1 MSETTRTRQKR
12 TKKFQEIHEEVITT
26 HVNADFDAL
35 ASMLAASKLYPEAS
49 LAFPGSQEKNLRNFF
64 LNSTFYLLN
73 ITKIKEIDIDAVKR
87 LILVDTRQ
95 RGRIGDFAR
104 VADREDVEIHIYD
117 HHPAASDDVHGQVE
131 VIRKIGSNTALMI
144 DIIRKRGIPVSPEEA
159 TVMCLGIHE
168 DTGSFTFSSTT
179 SEDYEAAAWLAAQG
193 ADHNVISD
201 MLTRELTTENLW
213 LLNDLMQSATT
224 RMINGTEIV
233 ISKVITDEFVPDFA
247 VLVHRFMEME
257 SLKVVFALAQME
269 NRIFLVARSRVDTVD
284 AAEIASAFGGGGHP
298 EAASATIKDQ
308 TLIQVEQSLDALLNS
323 QIRRRRNAADMMSS
337 PVIGIR
343 PEDSIDKAANYMTR
357 YNINVLL
364 VMDDDGLQGY
374 VTRQIVEKA
383 AYLGLGDRK
392 VCDYM
397 NIEFATIHPDAPLK
411 QIQDLI
417 IRGRLRILPVVE
429 NRQVKGVITRTDL
442 LHILVGNPLVPDA
455 LHDSQKGGA
464 VVRKRNL
471 SGMLNERLPK
481 NVVTLLKEL
490 GDIADALGYGIY
502 LVGGLVRDIFLK
514 FENLDVDIVIEGN
527 GIKFA
532 REFAKT
538 HPARVRSHQKFGTA
552 VLIFPDGFKVDVAT
566 ARIEYY
572 KSPGA
577 PPIVETSSLKLDLYR
592 RDFTMNT
599 LAVSISKRSFGT
611 LIDYFGAQ
619 KDIKDKALRVL
630 HNLSFVEDPTR
641 MLRAI
646 RFEQRFGFTIGKLT
660 LALMKTA
667 AKMDWTDSLASRRIL
682 SELKLILKEQDPIS
696 TLVRLKEFDLLKFA
710 SLHLDLTDAIKS
722 LLEDI
727 KEVITWYHLLFLED
741 PMTPW
746 KVYWYGLTSGLD
758 ADTFRR
764 LSYEMS
770 AGGLSSRGKGE
781 QQLMDTL
788 FRFDGT
794 DYELFALLRAHDT
807 EMLLYLM
814 AKAKNERMKRLI
826 SHFFTQLKGKKI
838 RINGNDLLKMGFKSG
853 PIFKKIF
860 ERLLEARLNQ
870 LTQKKEDEIELV
882 KREFGDLSPDIIKG
896 ETPQQVI

>member
-1 MSETTRTRQKR
+1 MSETTRIRQKR
-12 TKKFQEIHEEVITT
+12 KKKFQEIHEEVITT

-35 ASMLAASKLYPEAS
+35 ASMLAAGKLYPKAS
-49 LAFPGSQEKNLRNFF
+49 LVFPGSQEKNLRNFF

-73 ITKIKEIDIDAVKR
+73 ITKIKKIDIDAVKR

-144 DIIRKRGIPVSPEEA
+144 DIIRKRRIPVSPEEA

-179 SEDYEAAAWLAAQG
+179 SEDYEAAAWLAARG

-233 ISKVITDEFVPDFA
+233 ISKVITDEFVADFA

-308 TLIQVEQSLDALLNS
+308 TLIQVERSLDALLNS
-323 QIRRRRNAADMMSS
+323 RIRRRRNASDMMSS

-343 PEDSIDKAANYMTR
+343 PEDSIEKAANYMTR

-397 NIEFATIHPDAPLK
+397 NIEFATVHPDAPLK
-411 QIQDLI
+411 QIQDLV

-442 LHILVGNPLVPDA
+442 LNILVGNPLVPDA

-471 SGMLNERLPK
+471 SGMLKERLPK

-490 GDIADALGYGIY
+490 GDMADALGYGIY

-514 FENLDVDIVIEGN
+514 FENLDVDVVIEGD

-532 REFAKT
+532 REFAKS

-552 VLIFPDGFKVDVAT
+552 VLIFKDGFKVDVAT

-682 SELKLILKEQDPIS
+682 SELKLILKEQNPIGA
-696 TLVRLKEFDLLKFA
+696 LVRLKEFDLLKFA
-710 SLHLDLTDAIKS
+710 SLHLDLTDAVKS
-722 LLEDI
+722 LLGDI
-727 KEVITWYHLLFLED
+727 KEVIAWYRLLFLEES
-741 PMTPW
+741 MIPW
-746 KVYWYGLTSGLD
+746 KVYWYGLTSELD
-758 ADTFRR
+758 ADTFER

-770 AGGLSSRGKGE
+770 AGGLAPRGKGE

-794 DYELFALLRAHDT
+794 DYELFAMLRVHDT

-838 RINGNDLLKMGFKSG
+838 RINGKDLLKMGFKSG

-870 LTQKKEDEIELV
+870 LTQKKEDEMALV
-882 KREFGDLSPDIIKG
+882 KREFGGLGPDIIKG

>member
-12 TKKFQEIHEEVITT
+12 KKKFQEIHEEVITT

-35 ASMLAASKLYPEAS
+35 SSMLAASKLYPGAS

-73 ITKIKEIDIDAVKR
+73 ITKIKKIDIDAVKR

-104 VADREDVEIHIYD
+104 VADRKNVEIHIYD
-117 HHPAASDDVHGQVE
+117 HHPAASDDLHGQVE

-144 DIIRKRGIPVSPEEA
+144 DIIRKRRIPVSPEEA
-159 TVMCLGIHE
+159 TIMCLGIHE

-269 NRIFLVARSRVDTVD
+269 NRIFLVARSRVHTVD

-298 EAASATIKDQ
+298 QAASATIKDQ
-308 TLIQVEQSLDALLNS
+308 TLIQVERSLEALLNS
-323 QIRRRRNAADMMSS
+323 RIERRRSARDMMSS
-337 PVIGIR
+337 PVIGVG

-364 VMDDDGLQGY
+364 VTDDSGLLGY
-374 VTRQIVEKA
+374 ITRQIVEKA
-383 AYLGLGDRK
+383 SYLGLGDRK
-392 VCDYM
+392 VSDYM
-397 NIEFATIHPDAPLK
+397 NIEFATVHPDAPLK
-411 QIQDLI
+411 QIQELI
-417 IRGRLRILPVVE
+417 IRGRLRILPVLE
-429 NRQVKGVITRTDL
+429 NRSVKGVITRTDL
-442 LHILVGNPLVPDA
+442 LNILVGNPLVPDA
-455 LHDSQKGGA
+455 LDNGKKGGS

-471 SGMLNERLPK
+471 SGMLKERLPK
-481 NVVTLLKEL
+481 KMVALLKEF
-490 GDIADALGYGIY
+490 GDVADALDYGIY

-514 FENLDVDIVIEGN
+514 VENLDVDIVIEGN
-527 GIKFA
+527 GIRFA
-532 REFAKT
+532 REFAKN
-538 HPARVRSHQKFGTA
+538 HSARIRTHQKFGTA
-552 VLIFPDGFKVDVAT
+552 VIIFPDGFKVDVAT

-599 LAVSISKRSFGT
+599 LAVSLNRRSFGT

-696 TLVRLKEFDLLKFA
+696 GLVRLKEFDLLKFA
-710 SLHLDLTDAIKS
+710 SVHLDLTDAIKH
-722 LLEDI
+722 LLEEI
-727 KEVITWYHLLFLED
+727 KEVIAWYNLLFLED
-741 PMTPW
+741 PLTPW
-746 KVYWYGLTSGLD
+746 KVYWYGLTSEVEPD
-758 ADTFRR
+758 AFKR
-764 LSYEMS
+764 LTHEMG
-770 AGGLSSRGKGE
+770 AGSLSCRGKEE
-781 QQLMDTL
+781 QTLMDTL
-788 FRFDGT
+788 FRFNGT
-794 DYELFALLRAHDT
+794 DYELFALLRPHDT

-838 RINGNDLLKMGFKSG
+838 RINGNDLLKMGFQSG
-853 PIFKKIF
+853 PSFKKIF

-870 LTQKKEDEIELV
+870 LTQKKEDEIALV
-882 KREFGDLSPDIIKG
+882 KREFGGLRVSKSRSR
-896 ETPQQVI
+896 ELN

>member
-131 VIRKIGSNTALMI
+131 VIRKIGSNTALMV

-455 LHDSQKGGA
+455 LQDSQKGGA

-727 KEVITWYHLLFLED
+727 KEVIAWYHLLFLED

>member
-131 VIRKIGSNTALMI
+131 VIRKIGSNTALMV

-308 TLIQVEQSLDALLNS
+308 TLIQVERSLDALLNS

>member
-73 ITKIKEIDIDAVKR
+73 ITKIKEIDINAVKR

-131 VIRKIGSNTALMI
+131 VIRKIGSNTALMV

-308 TLIQVEQSLDALLNS
+308 TLIQVERSLDALLNS

-882 KREFGDLSPDIIKG
+882 KREFGDISPDIIKG